1 MVVLTGSTPVYSTL
15 LRNAV
20 NPRNV
25 VISKGLRRFFILQII
40 PQNNKYEPKLYIFLS
55 RICPEK
61 SKKNYIKVPISLA
74 ADFFA
79 FSISIE

>member
-1 MVVLTGSTPVYSTL
+1 MVITGSTPVYSTIK
-15 LRNAV
+15 RNAV
-20 NPRNV
+20 NPRNLAV
-25 VISKGLRRFFILQII
+25 SRDLRRFFIIQII
-40 PQNNKYEPKLYIFLS
+40 PQNYKYESKLYIFLS